1 MREVLIDKDKKTELE
16 KYIIQEL
23 RDYRS
28 DNGMSICD
36 VNICTL
42 LPIDKDRASI
52 SLTYTNG
59 IDCFTKGGLIFIG
72 ENDSCNCSIT
82 NPDIDFILSSYNDI
96 DI

>member
-1 MREVLIDKDKKTELE
+1 MREVLVDKDKKTELE

-23 RDYRS
+23 KDYRS
-28 DNGMSICD
+28 EDGMSICD

-42 LPIDKDRASI
+42 LKSNKAEI
-52 SLTYTNG
+52 SLTYIHGN
-59 IDCFTKGGLIFIG
+59 DDHFYTKGGYININEDG
-72 ENDSCNCSIT
+72 SCVCSIT